1 MAGDEPYLVRN
12 GWTHELVI
20 TQPEH
25 AQEFYR
31 KDGKDHMKEKNLNLG
46 DAFGRLLG
54 RSAGV
59 QGGRKWVAIRAH
71 FDPEF
76 SHASS
81 VYMADIFAIEISQWV
96 TKLSQGSAGD
106 PRPTSGFVRSAAEA
120 CHFLPFR
127 LIALTA
133 YGDALDPKTYQELV
147 LLNDLHEPLM
157 LDAIFG
163 KWTPYKLFNFLP
175 TEFRARLK
183 KFDQSWERLNDEVL
197 ARAREFLQ
205 TMYELLYTN
214 IDVTSTVTAFLLLN
228 ISANQSFQSKLR
240 EEIKVRQNDPAHK
253 LFHYIEQKDTL
264 LHYAVM
270 ESLRMSPALWFS
282 LPEKTAI
289 DKIIGGYHIPAGT
302 PTIIDWKRLNTTP
315 GIWGADSE
323 VFRPERFAGISPT
336 AYRYAFLR
344 FGIGSRRCMGQNIA
358 IVMLKMVVIEVLG
371 RYSMTMGSDSGIRND
386 RFTVTSEG
394 EIEFIPIGE

>member
-1 MAGDEPYLVRN
+1 MSQEGQDMAGEEPYLVHN
-12 GWTHELVI
+12 GRTRELVI

-25 AQEFYR
+25 VQEFYR
-31 KDGKDHMKEKNLNLG
+31 KDGKVH
-46 DAFGRLLG
+46 
-54 RSAGV
+54 
-59 QGGRKWVAIRAH
+59 
-71 FDPEF
+71 
-76 SHASS
+76 
-81 VYMADIFAIEISQWV
+81 
-96 TKLSQGSAGD
+96 
-106 PRPTSGFVRSAAEA
+106 
-120 CHFLPFR
+120 
-127 LIALTA
+127 
-133 YGDALDPKTYQELV
+133 
-147 LLNDLHEPLM
+147 LNDLHEPLM

-175 TEFRARLK
+175 TEFRSRLK
-183 KFDQSWERLNDEVL
+183 KFERSWERLNDEVL
-197 ARAREFLQ
+197 AKAREFLQ

-214 IDVTSTVTAFLLLN
+214 IDVTSTVTSFLLLN

-240 EEIKVRQNDPAHK
+240 EEIQARQNEPSYK
-253 LFHYIEQKDTL
+253 LMDYVEKKDTL

-282 LPEKTAI
+282 LPEKTAT
-289 DKIIGGYHIPAGT
+289 DKIIGGYHIPADT

-315 GIWGADSE
+315 EIWGADSE
-323 VFRPERFAGISPT
+323 VFRPERFASISPT

-371 RYSMTMGSDSGIRND
+371 RYSMKMGNDSGIRDD

-394 EIEFIPIGE
+394 EIDFSSIEGKH

>member
-1 MAGDEPYLVRN
+1 MGESTGGMIRPAVDVLSLEMSQEGQDMAGEEPYLVHN
-12 GWTHELVI
+12 GWTRELVV

-25 AQEFYR
+25 VQEFYR
-31 KDGKDHMKEKNLNLG
+31 KDGKGSSED
-46 DAFGRLLG
+46 
-54 RSAGV
+54 
-59 QGGRKWVAIRAH
+59 Q
-71 FDPEF
+71 PE
-76 SHASS
+76 SK
-81 VYMADIFAIEISQWV
+81 ADEI
-96 TKLSQGSAGD
+96 
-106 PRPTSGFVRSAAEA
+106 
-120 CHFLPFR
+120 H
-127 LIALTA
+127 
-133 YGDALDPKTYQELV
+133 
-147 LLNDLHEPLM
+147 LNDLHEPLM

-175 TEFRARLK
+175 TEFRSRLK
-183 KFDQSWERLNDEVL
+183 KFERSWERLNDEVL
-197 ARAREFLQ
+197 AKAREFLQ

-214 IDVTSTVTAFLLLN
+214 IDVTSTVTSFLLLN

-240 EEIKVRQNDPAHK
+240 EEIQARQNEPSYK
-253 LFHYIEQKDTL
+253 LMDYVEKKDTL

-282 LPEKTAI
+282 LPEKTAT

-315 GIWGADSE
+315 EIWGADSE
-323 VFRPERFAGISPT
+323 VFCPERFASISPT

-358 IVMLKMVVIEVLG
+358 IVMLKMAVIEVLR
-371 RYSMTMGSDSGIRND
+371 RYSMKVGYDSGIRND

-394 EIEFIPIGE
+394 EIEFISIEGED